1 MYKRCLCIVTFN
13 GINVTILLPIFQAE
27 PSGVVVLNGRS
38 SRVIRQPHTLLFG
51 SFKFALCLGQLPPQI
66 FDLSGQLLDVLVAV
80 YEIRCLPYAH
90 FRRDFYFFLMN

>member
-1 MYKRCLCIVTFN
+1 MLLYNFHCIQELFFLIDYSYYETRF
-13 GINVTILLPIFQAE
+13 
-27 PSGVVVLNGRS
+27 LNHPFTLS
-38 SRVIRQPHTLLFG
+38 SFFLFG

-80 YEIRCLPYAH
+80 YEIRCLPYAN